1 MHNYSRGWSTRKGD
15 GAQTEAQTG
24 ESGTKRGDRSP
35 HTLTAVTAPT
45 DGLCLE
51 LLANVVV
58 WARKRTGVQSHHS
71 QPTAWLVGAQAVPQP
86 PTTTSDVVEFEFEME
101 CLMTQQD
108 CGVEFSRRPVAG
120 VFSVARLTL
129 SSLCVCPR
137 VCPVA
142 GILQKA
148 AGAAASAASDSAAT
162 AATAAGWE
170 AGGKRGELRH
180 VHPHSAQVPL
190 KCPSALKR
198 R

>member
-24 ESGTKRGDRSP
+24 EPGTKRGTPESA
-35 HTLTAVTAPT
+35 HTHRDCSCL
-45 DGLCLE
+45 GLCLD

-58 WARKRTGVQSHHS
+58 VWARKCTGVQSHHS
-71 QPTAWLVGAQAVPQP
+71 HPTAWLVGAQAVPQP

-101 CLMTQQD
+101 CLMAQQV

-190 KCPSALKR
+190 KCTSALKCR
-198 R
+198 